1 MTACSAF
8 AEEWNSRPARNK
20 HRGMRLRIIGV
31 ITPRMVTNA
40 ALAPYEAKEPEVLVK
55 NKGYIM
61 YLLPLFIVAMAAV
74 MVPHADNLVF
84 RLGLLSAVILTFG
97 FAVIRWGRDYLV
109 YKKRVAAIADSSEA
123 ARKIAMGVHLPCC
136 MITLDGVVHW
146 QNEAYERLSQGKSLP
161 QMLPELNLRR
171 LGATFR
177 ATVGEKQY
185 DVNVIPASTAEDNE
199 QLYVL
204 YFLDKTEAIQYKKM
218 YEAVLPTIC
227 LIQIDN
233 YDEISETKYSRAS
246 EVIAAVEKHIFTTIK
261 TAGGLVKRNEPGRYF
276 AMIERA
282 HLDEMEKRRFSLL
295 DLARDTGAK
304 SSVPVSLSIAV
315 GVAGSL
321 SEAAEYAQQAMELA
335 LGRGGDQAVVKAGTN
350 HTFYGGK
357 RQPVERHSKVKS
369 RMFAKALRNLMSQC
383 SRVLIMGHK
392 LSDLDCMGAALGI
405 ARCARIL
412 SKRVNIVL
420 DYPNVT
426 IERFISDMKARPEY
440 ADLIIKPEEA
450 RSLCGA
456 DTMLVIVDTQRGP
469 STVEPDLIPLAGTL
483 VIIDHHRRGMNAITG
498 STLSYNEPQSSSTCE
513 LVAETLQ
520 YFDADVRPS
529 PFECGALLA
538 GMTIDTKNFSFNTG
552 VRTFEAASFLR
563 RGGADTAFVKQM
575 FQDDMTTYNN
585 RALIVK
591 SAEMITKNIAL
602 AICPPNMPNVELI
615 AAQAADAL
623 TTIRGIQAAF
633 VLGTS
638 QGGVNISG
646 RSLGDINVQLILET
660 LGGGGHINIAGAQL
674 AGVTI
679 EQARKMVI
687 EAVNQY
693 SKEDNAQ

>member
-1 MTACSAF
+1 M
-8 AEEWNSRPARNK
+8 
-20 HRGMRLRIIGV
+20 
-31 ITPRMVTNA
+31 
-40 ALAPYEAKEPEVLVK
+40 K
-55 NKGYIM
+55 NKGYIL
-61 YLLPLFIVAMAAV
+61 YILPLFVAAAAVAM
-74 MVPHADNLVF
+74 VPRADIF
-84 RLGLLSAVILTFG
+84 GIRLGLLCAVTLAFG
-97 FAVIRWGRDYLV
+97 FAVVMGGRDYTT
-109 YKKRVAAIADSSEA
+109 YKKRVAAIADSSET
-123 ARKIAMGVHLPCC
+123 ARKIASGVLLPCC
-136 MITLDGVVHW
+136 MITLEGIVHW
-146 QNEAYERLSQGKSLP
+146 QNEAYERLSQGKGLLE
-161 QMLPELNLRR
+161 MLPELNLRR

-177 ATVGEKQY
+177 VTVGDKLY
-185 DVNVIPASTAEDNE
+185 DVNVIPAANAQDNE

-227 LIQIDN
+227 MIQIDN
-233 YDEISETKYSRAS
+233 YDEISETRYSRAS
-246 EVIAAVEKHIFTTIK
+246 EVIAAVEKHIFTTI
-261 TAGGLVKRNEPGRYF
+261 ASGGGLVKRNEPGRYF
-276 AMIERA
+276 SMIERK
-282 HLDEMEKRRFSLL
+282 HLEELEKSRFSLL
-295 DLARDTGAK
+295 DLARDTGTK

-315 GVAGSL
+315 GVGVSL
-321 SEAAEYAQQAMELA
+321 SEASVYAQQALELA

-369 RMFAKALRNLMSQC
+369 RMFAKALRTLMGQC

-420 DYPNVT
+420 DHPNVT
-426 IERFISDMKARPEY
+426 IERFITDMKARPEY

-450 RSLCGA
+450 RGLCA
-456 DTMLVIVDTQRGP
+456 EDTMLVVVDTQRGP
-469 STVEPDLIPLAGTL
+469 STVEPDLLSLAGML

-538 GMTIDTKNFSFNTG
+538 GITIDTKNFSFNTG

-602 AICPPNMPNVELI
+602 AICPPNMPNVELL

-633 VLGTS
+633 VLGIN
-638 QGGVNISG
+638 QGGINISG

-674 AGVTI
+674 SGVTM
-679 EQARKMVI
+679 EQARKKVI
-687 EAVNQY
+687 ESVNQY
-693 SKEDNAQ
+693 SKEDNVQ